1 MKVVPE
7 RPARGR
13 TGCGRGS
20 RSTPDGRLIVT
31 SGNVLRVFA
40 IDPATWLAR
49 ACREAGRVL
58 TRDEWE
64 EVLPDRPYA
73 PACR

>member
-49 ACREAGRVL
+49 ACVK
-58 TRDEWE
+58 RD
-64 EVLPDRPYA
+64 V
-73 PACR
+73 C